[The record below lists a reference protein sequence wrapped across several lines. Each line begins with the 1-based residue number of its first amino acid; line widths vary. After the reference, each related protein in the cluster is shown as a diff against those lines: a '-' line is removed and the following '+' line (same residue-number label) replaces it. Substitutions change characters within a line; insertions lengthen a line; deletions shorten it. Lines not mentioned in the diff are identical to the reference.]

1 MPNSMLVFTFYVLGQ
16 KNSFSENFV
25 KNRKLLKVKFD
36 SKNNSNM
43 HNSMVVAILSVLD
56 FF

>member
-1 MPNSMLVFTFYVLGQ
+1 MLVFTFYVLGQ
-16 KNSFSENFV
+16 KNSFWENFV